1 MAANFVGMLTKYIL
15 TIGSTEHEIPDECL
29 KNWDEIAFSLKR
41 TDYSGVMR
49 SFSTEFVFVGDIK
62 DLLWDLYLTDGFL
75 ASASVAVYTITN
87 THEWEKQYEADLD
100 FSTIAIEDGAMSINA
115 LDSALASKLKSKK
128 SQKYEYDVSDF
139 SVTRLNMNRILMRNN
154 GLYSFMHTDNPTGDV
169 TTLLNESG
177 STIISKEYVELSS
190 EVRGS
195 DAVPDE
201 LPAQE
206 FFAKVV
212 KSGINVAL
220 QMKGYVRCYFCPYTK
235 DSSIQLLT
243 HPDVDVSYL
252 RVKTIEEAQGGGNQR
267 TIVGTLISDDIQ
279 SKNIHGSN
287 MNILVNTIKEN
298 VFSSLNDLKSA
309 AEARWGSNMGSEFNG
324 VFGVVGPRDNPCYSE
339 YWQQNEI
346 YEFQNGRWVYRGHA
360 ESYYQDRDIR
370 SFGTGGWFGSVTVN
384 VPSGHDNT
392 YIGLVLE
399 GKMFFQYGSL
409 TVDWNDPI
417 KETVSC
423 RGISPQE
430 LAQKLVDSIAGEG
443 FSVSIAEDNAGLLS
457 KTLIVPGEE
466 LRRISNAKIY
476 TTFGNFADWME
487 AVFGYTY
494 RTVGNELQFVHR
506 SAVFVDEVAKTIE
519 NFRDFKF
526 EIVDDLIYSQV
537 EAGYS
542 KKEYGEIDGRLETNF
557 TNYYTTGYELT
568 DKKCSLISKYR
579 ADSYG
584 VEFTIRKG
592 ESDTKD
598 DKADE
603 DVFFVRFVEASGGVN
618 NYLPAGMSYYAPSV
632 CANNNQAFIAV
643 PGNGKAVTLTMTS
656 SDGNNGLT
664 DITIPAGTALFTAAE
679 LEFTTEDM
687 ELPSDLNALVQIDHN
702 GYRYTG
708 YIKEAEAR
716 FGRLNGV
723 DYKLIVKEIT
733 EL

>member
-87 THEWEKQYEADLD
+87 THTWVKQYESSLD
-100 FSTIAIEDGAMSINA
+100 FSTIEIENEAMSINA
-115 LDSALASKLKSKK
+115 LDNALASKLKSKK
-128 SQKYEYDVSDF
+128 SQKYEYPVSDF
-139 SVTRLNMNRILMRNN
+139 SVKRVNMNRILMRNN
-154 GLYSFMHTDNPTGDV
+154 GVYSFMHSDNPDGDV

-177 STIISKEYVELSS
+177 STIISKEYIELSS

-195 DAVPDE
+195 DAIPDD

-212 KSGINVAL
+212 KSGLYVSL

-235 DSSIQLLT
+235 DPTITLVT
-243 HPDVDVSYL
+243 HPDVDISYL
-252 RVKTIEEAQGGGNQR
+252 RVKTIEEAQGGGNTR
-267 TIVGTLISDDIQ
+267 TFVGTLICDDIQ
-279 SKNIHGSN
+279 SKIIHGSN
-287 MNILVNTIKEN
+287 MNILVNSIKEN
-298 VFSSLNDLKSA
+298 VFSNLNALKA
-309 AEARWGSNMGSEFNG
+309 VAEARWGSHMGPEFNG
-324 VFGVVGPRDNPCYSE
+324 VFGVVGTHNDPCYSQ
-339 YWQQNEI
+339 YWEENII
-346 YEFQNGRWVYRGHA
+346 YEFQNGQWLHKGQA
-360 ESYYQDRDIR
+360 KNYYQDRDIR
-370 SFGTGGWFGSVTVN
+370 SFGVGGYFGSTTIN
-384 VPSGHDNT
+384 VQSGHDNT
-392 YIGLVLE
+392 YIGLELE
-399 GKMFFQYGSL
+399 GKMYFQYASMN
-409 TVDWNDPI
+409 VDWDDPI
-417 KETVSC
+417 KESVSC
-423 RGISPQE
+423 RGINPQE

-443 FSVSIAEDNAGLLS
+443 FTVSIAEDAAGMLAN
-457 KTLIVPGEE
+457 TLIMPGEE
-466 LRRISNAKIY
+466 LRRIANAKIY

-494 RTVGNELQFVHR
+494 RMIGNELQFVHR
-506 SAVFVDEVAKTIE
+506 SAVFNPTVVKEIE
-519 NFRDFKF
+519 NTRDVKF
-526 EIVDDLIYSQV
+526 EIADDLIYSQV

-542 KKEYGEIDGRLETNF
+542 KKDYGEIDGRLETNF

-579 ADSYG
+579 ADRYG

-603 DVFFVRFVEASGGVN
+603 DVFFVRYVEASGGVN
-618 NYLPAGMSYYAPSV
+618 TYNPSSMSSFAPDV
-632 CANNNQAFIAV
+632 CATNNQAFIAV
-643 PGNGKAVTLTMTS
+643 LGNGKAVALSMTS

-664 DITIPAGTALFTAAE
+664 DIAIAANTALFSAAE
-679 LEFTTEDM
+679 LEFSTDDM
-687 ELPSDLNALVQIDHN
+687 DLPAELNALVQIDHN
-702 GYRYTG
+702 GFRFKG
-708 YIKEAEAR
+708 FIKEAEAR

-723 DYKLIVKEIT
+723 EYKLIVKDIT
-733 EL
+733 AI

>member
-15 TIGSTEHEIPDECL
+15 TIGETEYMIPDECL

-62 DLLWDLYLTDGFL
+62 DLLWDLYLTDGFK
-75 ASASVAVYTITN
+75 ASASVSVYTITN
-87 THEWEKQYEADLD
+87 THEWEKQYEAELD
-100 FSTIAIEDGAMSINA
+100 FSTIEIENDAMSINA
-115 LDSALASKLKSKK
+115 LDNALASKLKSKK
-128 SQKYEYDVSDF
+128 SQKYEYPVGDF
-139 SVTRLNMNRILMRNN
+139 SVTRVNMNRILMRNN
-154 GLYSFMHTDNPTGDV
+154 GVYSFMHTDNPRGDV

-177 STIISKEYVELSS
+177 STIISKEYVELSN
-190 EVRGS
+190 EVRDS
-195 DAVPDE
+195 DAVPDD

-212 KSGINVAL
+212 KSGLIVRL
-220 QMKGYVRCYFCPYTK
+220 QMRGYVRCYFCPYTK
-235 DSSIQLLT
+235 DSSITLID

-252 RVKTIEEAQGGGNQR
+252 RVKTIEEAQGGGNTR
-267 TIVGTLISDDIQ
+267 TFVGTLISDDIQ
-279 SKNIHGSN
+279 HKMIHGSN
-287 MNILVNTIKEN
+287 MNILVNSIKEN
-298 VFSSLNDLKSA
+298 VFADLSA
-309 AEARWGSNMGSEFNG
+309 LKAVAASRWGQNMGSEFNG
-324 VFGVVGPRDNPCYSE
+324 VFGVVGSRDNPCYSE

-346 YEFQNGRWVYRGHA
+346 YEFQNGRWINRGKA
-360 ESYYQDRDIR
+360 ENYYQDRSI
-370 SFGTGGWFGSVTVN
+370 SFGTGGYFGSLSVN
-384 VPSGHDNT
+384 VPTGHDNT
-392 YIGLVLE
+392 YIGLELE
-399 GKMFFQYGSL
+399 GKMFFNYASMN
-409 TVDWNDPI
+409 VNWDDPI

-423 RGISPQE
+423 RGIRPQE

-443 FSVSIAEDNAGLLS
+443 ITVSIAEDAGGLLAN
-457 KTLIVPGEE
+457 TLIVPGEE
-466 LRRISNAKIY
+466 LRRIANAKIY

-494 RTVGNELQFVHR
+494 RMVGNELQFVHR
-506 SAVFVDEVAKTIE
+506 SAVFVPEVVKTVE
-519 NFRDFKF
+519 NIRDVKY
-526 EIVDDLIYSQV
+526 EVVDDLIYSQI

-542 KKEYGEIDGRLETNF
+542 KKDYGEIDGRLETNF

-568 DKKCSLISKYR
+568 DKKLSLISKYR
-579 ADSYG
+579 ADRYG

-603 DVFFVRFVEASGGVN
+603 DVFFVRYAEASGGVN
-618 NYLPAGMSYYAPSV
+618 NYNPDYMASFAPSV
-632 CANNNQAFIAV
+632 CANSNQAFIAV
-643 PGNGKAVTLTMTS
+643 LGNGKAVTLSMTS
-656 SDGNNGLT
+656 SDGDNALT
-664 DITIPAGTALFTAAE
+664 DIEIPAGIALFSAGE
-679 LEFTTEDM
+679 LEFMTEDM
-687 ELPSDLNALVQIDHN
+687 DLPTDLNALVQIDHD

-723 DYKLIVKEIT
+723 EYKLIVRSIT